1 MRQFYADPEYYAPN
15 AAGVGDDPVS
25 DSEEA
30 EGSLRHETDIET
42 WQDYWSEELVA
53 LYHDAIDKAN
63 SCGWPI
69 LDKCTFHSF
78 AEFCF
83 KMSSGVVPR

>member
-1 MRQFYADPEYYAPN
+1 MRQFYADTDYFAPN
-15 AAGVGDDPVS
+15 ALPGDDASS

-30 EGSLRHETDIET
+30 EGCLRRETNIET

-53 LYHDAIDKAN
+53 LYHKAIDTAN
-63 SCGWPI
+63 SRGWPI
-69 LDKCTFHSF
+69 LDRCTFHSF

-83 KMSSGVVPR
+83 KMSSGVVPQ